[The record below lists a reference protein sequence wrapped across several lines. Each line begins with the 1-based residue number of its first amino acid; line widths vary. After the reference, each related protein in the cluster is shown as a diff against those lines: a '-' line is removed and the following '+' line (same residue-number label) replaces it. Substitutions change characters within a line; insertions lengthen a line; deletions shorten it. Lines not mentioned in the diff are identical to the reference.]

1 MYKSPVSPQKLWIE
15 RCAAAEVIRE
25 RFGLQKA
32 LQYLVGEKFLSFV
45 WQSERHP
52 SLAADLPA
60 FVTEI
65 RRIFSSWEI
74 TAYLDELRRTRFR
87 KRKSLSGQEIRICR
101 KPRAVLF

>member
-15 RCAAAEVIRE
+15 QCTAAEVIRE

-45 WQSERHP
+45 WQSEQHP

-65 RRIFSSWEI
+65 RRIFHPGKSQ
-74 TAYLDELRRTRFR
+74 RTSMSYDARDFG
-87 KRKSLSGQEIRICR
+87 KEK
-101 KPRAVLF
+101 V

>member
-15 RCAAAEVIRE
+15 QCTAAEVIRE

-45 WQSERHP
+45 WQSEQHP

-74 TAYLDELRRTRFR
+74 TAYLDELHARDFG
-87 KRKSLSGQEIRICR
+87 KEK
-101 KPRAVLF
+101 V